1 MNAVLPLTLSHMEMS
16 LGPGTLSYQEIKS
29 SNKPVLGL
37 PSPVGVSFSISGTM
51 SVLFSLL
58 KAYESHGIWLTPLL
72 KICLLQRAEGSFHC
86 GPEKGTHWAVALHL
100 PPTAKGPV
108 GLGD

>member
-1 MNAVLPLTLSHMEMS
+1 MSAVLPLTLSHMEMS

-37 PSPVGVSFSISGTM
+37 PSPVGVSFYISGTM

-86 GPEKGTHWAVALHL
+86 GPEKGAHWAVALHL